1 MFRKLFRRRTQEAMP
16 SLLLKVSIV
25 VEPDGEGYYAYAPA
39 LAGLHVYG
47 DTEAEALDYVREAVD
62 VYLASLARHHDPL
75 PIGPDLSIDHAPLPE
90 VPAGASLRDIRVS
103 WPTPQMSGVN

>member
-1 MFRKLFRRRTQEAMP
+1 MLGKWLKRRTNEARP

-25 VEPDGEGYYAYAPA
+25 IEPDGEGYYAYAPA
-39 LAGLHVYG
+39 LDGLHVYG
-47 DTEAEALDYVREAVD
+47 DTEAEALDYAREAVD
-62 VYLASLARHHDPL
+62 VYLASLAKHHDPL
-75 PIGPDLSIDHAPLPE
+75 PIGADFAIDHATLPE

>member
-1 MFRKLFRRRTQEAMP
+1 MLDKWLKRRTKEAGP

-25 VEPDGEGYYAYAPA
+25 VEPDGDGYYAYAPA
-39 LAGLHVYG
+39 LEGLHVSG
-47 DTEAEALDYVREAVD
+47 DTEAAVLDYAREAID
-62 VYLASLARHHDPL
+62 VYLASLAKHHDPL
-75 PIGPDLSIDHAPLPE
+75 PIGPDLTVHAPLPE